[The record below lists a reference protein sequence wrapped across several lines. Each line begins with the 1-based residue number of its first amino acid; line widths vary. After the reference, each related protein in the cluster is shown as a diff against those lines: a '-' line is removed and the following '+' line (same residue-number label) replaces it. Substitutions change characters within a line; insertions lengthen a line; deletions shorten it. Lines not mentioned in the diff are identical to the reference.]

1 MSNST
6 YDTYVSPLSTRYAST
21 EMKFNFSDRKKFTTW
36 RTLWTLLAQA
46 EKVKQFFDAYT
57 NINGFIDF
65 LVAIFRNYLM
75 LIIE

>member
-1 MSNST
+1 MANSV

-46 EKVKQFFDAYT
+46 EKVVYQKKKKLLF
-57 NINGFIDF
+57 
-65 LVAIFRNYLM
+65 V
-75 LIIE
+75 

>member
-1 MSNST
+1 M

-46 EKVKQFFDAYT
+46 EKVT
-57 NINGFIDF
+57 FILF
-65 LVAIFRNYLM
+65 LYKKKKNSTFNHL
-75 LIIE
+75 